1 MLREKFETWLADFFS
16 NTILVLIGIYVI
28 NLGYLEDGSRYIIK
42 LLDSSIKE
50 SNRILV
56 ELDIVTI
63 IPKINNQDLSDLI
76 DLKAKRV
83 NKKKEKAERRH

>member
-1 MLREKFETWLADFFS
+1 MLREKFKTRLADFFP

-28 NLGYLEDGSRYIIK
+28 NLGYLEDGSHYITK
-42 LLDSSIKE
+42 LPDSSIKE

-63 IPKINNQDLSDLI
+63 IPEINNQDLSDLI

-83 NKKKEKAERRH
+83 NKKKEKAERCH